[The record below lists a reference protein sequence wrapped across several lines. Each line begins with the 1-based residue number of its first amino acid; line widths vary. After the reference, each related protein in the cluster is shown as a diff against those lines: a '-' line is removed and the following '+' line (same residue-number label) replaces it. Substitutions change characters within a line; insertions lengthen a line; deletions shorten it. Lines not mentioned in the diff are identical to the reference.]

1 MLNPLDYVPQ
11 QVQSGMTGGA
21 VIGAWASAAGLLQDW
36 LGVVAAALSIIWLS
50 LQIYSWWK
58 KLK

>member
-1 MLNPLDYVPQ
+1 MDQVPQ